1 MAQQPI
7 PDIVIRRLPVYLRT
21 LTHLHSQGVETI
33 SSNELGTQLGVT
45 AAQIRRDLS
54 YFGEFGKQGKGY
66 NVEYLIE
73 RIREILAVD
82 VTWKVAVVGIGHLGE
97 AIARYGGFARNGF
110 EIAALFDAD
119 PAKVGR
125 PIDSLTILPMEMLK
139 DEIRRLDIQIA
150 IISVPAPAAQEVA
163 DLLIDAGVR
172 AILNYAPRV
181 LQVPEHVRVRDID
194 PVAALQ
200 SMTYY
205 LARDRYAAA
214 RPRAS
219 TP

>member
-21 LTHLHSQGVETI
+21 LVHLQTQGIETI
-33 SSNELGTQLGVT
+33 SSNELGVHLGVT

-66 NVEYLIE
+66 NVAYLID

-119 PAKVGR
+119 PSKVGKL
-125 PIDSLTILPMEMLK
+125 IDGLTIMPMERLTS
-139 DEIRRLDIQIA
+139 EIQQLDIQIA
-150 IISVPAPAAQEVA
+150 IIAVPASAAQEVA
-163 DLLIDAGVR
+163 DLLVEAGVR

-214 RPRAS
+214 RALTS
-219 TP
+219 

>member
-7 PDIVIRRLPVYLRT
+7 PDVVIRRLPVYLRA
-21 LTHLHSQGVETI
+21 LTYLHSKGVKTI
-33 SSNELGTQLGVT
+33 SSNELGSQLGVT

-66 NVEYLIE
+66 GVEYLIE

-82 VTWKVAVVGIGHLGE
+82 ITWKVALVGVGHLGE

-119 PAKVGR
+119 PAKIGKAVDG
-125 PIDSLTILPMEMLK
+125 LTILPMETLK
-139 DEIRRLDIQIA
+139 AEIRRLDIQIA
-150 IISVPAPAAQEVA
+150 IIAVPASAAQEVA
-163 DLLIDAGVR
+163 DLLVQAGVR
-172 AILNYAPRV
+172 AILNYAPTV
-181 LQVPEHVRVRDID
+181 LQVPEHIRVRDID

-205 LARDRYAAA
+205 LARDRHAVV
-214 RPRAS
+214 RS
-219 TP
+219 GVLTP

>member
-21 LTHLHSQGVETI
+21 LSHLHEQGIETVN
-33 SSNELGTQLGVT
+33 SNELSGELGVT

-66 NVEYLIE
+66 NVSFLME

-97 AIARYGGFARNGF
+97 AIARYGGFAKNGF
-110 EIAALFDAD
+110 EIAALFDVD
-119 PAKVGR
+119 PAKIGKPVDG
-125 PIDSLTILPMEMLK
+125 LTILPMASLK
-139 DEIRRLDIQIA
+139 EEIRRLDIQIA
-150 IISVPAPAAQEVA
+150 IIAVPAPAAQEVA
-163 DLLIDAGVR
+163 DLLVEAGIR
-172 AILNYAPRV
+172 AILNYAPKV
-181 LQVPEHVRVRDID
+181 LQVPEWVRVREID

-205 LARDRYAAA
+205 LARDRYAMAHQQTVT
-214 RPRAS
+214 S
-219 TP
+219 